1 MNEREMY
8 PEIGQLLMNRGYS
21 VAYEVPPHLGSARS
35 VDVVGIRPRKRVA
48 VTVEAKQGHYSQ
60 VMRQASVRLFISDFV
75 YVSFPSDYAHF
86 VLERRHS
93 DLKAKGIGLI
103 CVDGEAEELLPAKQS
118 LYVDNARRMDLIN
131 MAKISR

>member
-8 PEIGQLLMNRGYS
+8 PTIGQLLMNHGYS

-48 VTVEAKQGHYSQ
+48 VTVEAKLGHYSQ

-75 YVSFPSDYAHF
+75 YISFPSDYAHF
-86 VLERRHS
+86 VLKHRCN
-93 DLKAKGIGLI
+93 DLNAKGIGLI
-103 CVDGEAEELLPAKQS
+103 CVDREAEELIPANQS
-118 LYVDNARRMDLIN
+118 PYVDNARRMDLIN
-131 MAKISR
+131 MAKIRR